1 MDLINTGRFVRASY
15 FTLILALAVAT
26 VEAGGE
32 LPALPSSLPK
42 VDRHPVPASWTRAG
56 LSALP
61 HFDVAH
67 TRQES
72 WQVDLRHRDLSD
84 LDLRDRLDDLFFA
97 SFDDGTR
104 WPSRA
109 LLPERFD
116 PARMM
121 ELGKDPGLGL
131 RKLHGQGVTGRGVGI
146 AIIDQTLFVDHKEY
160 VDQLRLYEEADDIT
174 GGWLRSDM
182 HGAAVAS
189 IAVGKTVG
197 VAPGADL
204 YFIATSLGGDGKDFS
219 ALARCVRRILTVNAE
234 LPKERKI
241 RVIAMAIGW
250 DHRAAG
256 YKEITAAT
264 REAKAKGLLVVCS
277 SMEKIHGLQFH
288 GLGRAPLADPNR
300 FGSFEPGLFWAKD
313 RATAPWRPDRLLVP
327 MDSRATAS
335 PHSPTQY
342 AFYRQGGWSWAIPY
356 IAGLYALA
364 AQVDPGITP
373 ERFWERAMATGDSVR
388 RKVSGAEVD
397 FGPIVNPRRLIEALR
412 LGNDP

>member
-1 MDLINTGRFVRASY
+1 MDVIKTGWFVRASY
-15 FTLILALAVAT
+15 GTLVLALTVAAT
-26 VEAGGE
+26 EAAGG
-32 LPALPSSLPK
+32 LPALPSWLPR
-42 VDRHPVPASWTRAG
+42 VDRHPIPASWTRG
-56 LSALP
+56 GYSVLP
-61 HFDVAH
+61 HFDAASA
-67 TRQES
+67 RQRP
-72 WQVDLRHRDLSD
+72 WQVDLRHANVSGLN
-84 LDLRDRLDDLFFA
+84 LRDRMADLLFA
-97 SFDDGTR
+97 SFDDGTM

-121 ELGKDPGLGL
+121 ELGKDPGLGV

-204 YFIATSLGGDGKDFS
+204 YYIATSRGGDGKDFS
-219 ALARCVRRILTVNAE
+219 ALARCVRRILAVNVE
-234 LPKERKI
+234 LPKERRI

-250 DHRAAG
+250 DHRAEG
-256 YKEITAAT
+256 YEEITAAT

-277 SMEKIHGLQFH
+277 SIEQIHGLRFH

-300 FGSFEPGLFWAKD
+300 SSSFEPGLFWAND
-313 RATAPWRPDRLLVP
+313 RAAARWRPDRLLVP

-388 RKVSGAEVD
+388 RKVSGAEIE
-397 FGPIVNPRRLIEALR
+397 FGPIVNPLRLIEALR
-412 LGNDP
+412 LGNDR